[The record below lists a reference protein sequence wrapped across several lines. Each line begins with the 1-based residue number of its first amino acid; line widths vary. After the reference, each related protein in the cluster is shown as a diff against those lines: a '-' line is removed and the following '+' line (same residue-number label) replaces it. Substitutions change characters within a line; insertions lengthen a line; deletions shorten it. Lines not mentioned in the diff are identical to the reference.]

1 MHRILRTLAGI
12 ATLSLAAVAQT
23 GTLDQD
29 NSSMF
34 NAGFNGDA
42 PSLIWQQEVQAGV
55 AGTLEGVE
63 VFMSGN
69 PGGSFEVRIRAG
81 GGWNTSPILFQTVV
95 TQSSAGVVPVFI
107 NTSSANITLAAGGK
121 FVFEIQGNGS
131 GGGISGSYVLG
142 NPTYPNFLYL
152 GGPGCFADCGW
163 RLAFRSYM
171 LTGPAAPNSYCTAGT
186 TTNGCEAEIS
196 ANANPSVTG
205 TGSCQI
211 LIDNVEGQKTG
222 IIFYGLGALPQ
233 PWCVSGG
240 SSFLCVKAPTA
251 RAAAQSS
258 GGVAGSCDGTLTLN
272 WNAFQAANP
281 GSLGAPFTVGE
292 KVYVQGWF
300 RDPPACK
307 ATSLSDALEM
317 TYVP

>member
-55 AGTLEGVE
+55 AGTLEGLE

-69 PGGSFEVRIRAG
+69 SGSTFEVRIRAG
-81 GGWNTSPILFQTVV
+81 AGWNTSPILFQTVV
-95 TQSSAGVVPVFI
+95 TQTSSGVVPVFI
-107 NTSSANITLAAGGK
+107 NTSAANITLPVGGL
-121 FVFEIQGNGS
+121 FVFEVQGNGS
-131 GGGISGSYVLG
+131 GGGISGSYVNPTSG
-142 NPTYPNFLYL
+142 SPTYPNFLFL

-211 LIDNVEGQKTG
+211 TINDVEGQKSG
-222 IIFYGLGALPQ
+222 IVFYGLGALPQ
-233 PWCVSGG
+233 P
-240 SSFLCVKAPTA
+240 
-251 RAAAQSS
+251 
-258 GGVAGSCDGTLTLN
+258 
-272 WNAFQAANP
+272 
-281 GSLGAPFTVGE
+281 
-292 KVYVQGWF
+292 
-300 RDPPACK
+300 
-307 ATSLSDALEM
+307 
-317 TYVP
+317 